1 MAAPT
6 SVNIKDMTGT
16 YTLNSKQSDSSQ
28 ATLKMQGVGWLVRQA
43 VQYSTITLHMKQY
56 TDDKGTVHLDQ
67 ESISTGN
74 VSSVENREL
83 NGEWG
88 ERENKIWG
96 KVKGTTKFRKV
107 SELEDDYLKEG
118 WNQETLDGEVIEAV
132 NESCTDTWTAVQ
144 IYGFAEIEGKRK
156 HIRRTVAKK
165 GKQVE
170 KITLV
175 YDYTPHMHP
184 DPRVTSRSPVP
195 SVSSSYRK
203 RCRIVLSALPD
214 CCKTLSKHFTCLSRV
229 RYQGAVV
236 ALRHKDLLSSV

>member
-1 MAAPT
+1 MGTSKQPESINRKLSTMAAPA

-67 ESISTGN
+67 ESISAGN
-74 VSSVENREL
+74 VSSMENREL

-96 KVKGTTKFRKV
+96 KVKGTTRFRKV

-118 WNQETLDGEVIEAV
+118 WNQETLDGEASRLSMRVAPILGPPSKFMA
-132 NESCTDTWTAVQ
+132 SPRLKDRGSTSGGRLRRRGSRWRRLRSFMT
-144 IYGFAEIEGKRK
+144 
-156 HIRRTVAKK
+156 IR
-165 GKQVE
+165 
-170 KITLV
+170 
-175 YDYTPHMHP
+175 
-184 DPRVTSRSPVP
+184 
-195 SVSSSYRK
+195 
-203 RCRIVLSALPD
+203 
-214 CCKTLSKHFTCLSRV
+214 
-229 RYQGAVV
+229 
-236 ALRHKDLLSSV
+236 LSSGGLTLYPCFGLYHAFAP

>member
-1 MAAPT
+1 MAAPA

-96 KVKGTTKFRKV
+96 KFSQGIRARRR
-107 SELEDDYLKEG
+107 LPQG

-144 IYGFAEIEGKRK
+144 IYGFAEIDGQRK

-175 YDYTPHMHP
+175 YDYAP
-184 DPRVTSRSPVP
+184 
-195 SVSSSYRK
+195 
-203 RCRIVLSALPD
+203 
-214 CCKTLSKHFTCLSRV
+214 
-229 RYQGAVV
+229 Q
-236 ALRHKDLLSSV
+236 

>member
-56 TDDKGTVHLDQ
+56 TDDMGTVHLDQ

-96 KVKGTTKFRKV
+96 KVKGTTK
-107 SELEDDYLKEG
+107 
-118 WNQETLDGEVIEAV
+118 
-132 NESCTDTWTAVQ
+132 
-144 IYGFAEIEGKRK
+144 
-156 HIRRTVAKK
+156 
-165 GKQVE
+165 
-170 KITLV
+170 
-175 YDYTPHMHP
+175 
-184 DPRVTSRSPVP
+184 
-195 SVSSSYRK
+195 
-203 RCRIVLSALPD
+203 
-214 CCKTLSKHFTCLSRV
+214 
-229 RYQGAVV
+229 
-236 ALRHKDLLSSV
+236 

>member
-1 MAAPT
+1 MGNLQSHHTHSPTSKLEPEQIDPKHSTMAAPA

-74 VSSVENREL
+74 VSSVENRAL

-96 KVKGTTKFRKV
+96 KVKGTTRFRKV
-107 SELEDDYLKEG
+107 SELEYDYLKEG

-144 IYGFAEIEGKRK
+144 IYGFADIEGQRK

-165 GKQVE
+165 GKHVE

-175 YDYTPHMHP
+175 YDYAPQYWWLKSIPMFW
-184 DPRVTSRSPVP
+184 
-195 SVSSSYRK
+195 
-203 RCRIVLSALPD
+203 I
-214 CCKTLSKHFTCLSRV
+214 
-229 RYQGAVV
+229 
-236 ALRHKDLLSSV
+236 

>member
-1 MAAPT
+1 MAAPA
-6 SVNIKDMTGT
+6 SVTIKDMTGT

-96 KVKGTTKFRKV
+96 KVKGTTRFRKV
-107 SELEDDYLKEG
+107 SELDDDYLKEG

-144 IYGFAEIEGKRK
+144 IYGFGNIDGQRK

-175 YDYTPHMHP
+175 YDYAP
-184 DPRVTSRSPVP
+184 
-195 SVSSSYRK
+195 
-203 RCRIVLSALPD
+203 
-214 CCKTLSKHFTCLSRV
+214 
-229 RYQGAVV
+229 Q
-236 ALRHKDLLSSV
+236 

>member
-96 KVKGTTKFRKV
+96 KVKGTTK
-107 SELEDDYLKEG
+107 
-118 WNQETLDGEVIEAV
+118 
-132 NESCTDTWTAVQ
+132 
-144 IYGFAEIEGKRK
+144 
-156 HIRRTVAKK
+156 
-165 GKQVE
+165 
-170 KITLV
+170 
-175 YDYTPHMHP
+175 
-184 DPRVTSRSPVP
+184 
-195 SVSSSYRK
+195 
-203 RCRIVLSALPD
+203 
-214 CCKTLSKHFTCLSRV
+214 
-229 RYQGAVV
+229 
-236 ALRHKDLLSSV
+236 